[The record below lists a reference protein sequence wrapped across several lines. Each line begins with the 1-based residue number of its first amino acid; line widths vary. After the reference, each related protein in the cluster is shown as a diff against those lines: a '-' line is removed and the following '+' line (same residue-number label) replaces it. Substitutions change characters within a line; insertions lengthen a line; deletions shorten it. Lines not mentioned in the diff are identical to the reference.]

1 MALTRMAR
9 KYALQPSWQSL
20 RVVVLRHWPRRFPL
34 RDRWPLARV
43 LRAEAP

>member
-20 RVVVLRHWPRRFPL
+20 RRRVPAVLWHWQRRLAGCLL
-34 RDRWPLARV
+34 RLVER
-43 LRAEAP
+43 